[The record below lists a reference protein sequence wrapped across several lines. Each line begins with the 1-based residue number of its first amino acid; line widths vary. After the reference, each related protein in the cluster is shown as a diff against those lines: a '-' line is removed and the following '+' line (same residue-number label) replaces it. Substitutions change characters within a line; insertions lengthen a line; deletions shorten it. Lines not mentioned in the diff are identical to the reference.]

1 MDIIK
6 SWLNDL
12 RDEIEEMSEDEIE
25 IENAD
30 KTVDMVK
37 KFIDFNKQKKRR
49 TMTKSI
55 NSRSNS

>member
-1 MDIIK
+1 M
-6 SWLNDL
+6 NDL